1 VQANDITVIEA
12 IVLFTAVIYMLSN
25 LVADIL
31 YAALNP
37 RVRLSS

>member
-1 VQANDITVIEA
+1 
-12 IVLFTAVIYMLSN
+12 VLYMFCN

-37 RVRLSS
+37 RVRLAS